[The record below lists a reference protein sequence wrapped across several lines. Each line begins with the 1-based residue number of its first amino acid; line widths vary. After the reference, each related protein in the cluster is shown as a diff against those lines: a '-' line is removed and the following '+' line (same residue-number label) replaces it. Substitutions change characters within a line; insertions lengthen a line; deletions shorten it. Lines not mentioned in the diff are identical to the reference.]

1 MSAAGYRPAS
11 AERQLPSM
19 RPEVQNVIRALRA
32 MPPQARQQQID
43 SGRYSNLSPQEMK
56 LVRNAAGVPSG
67 DF

>member
-1 MSAAGYRPAS
+1 
-11 AERQLPSM
+11 M
-19 RPEVQNVIRALRA
+19 RLEVQNVIRALRA